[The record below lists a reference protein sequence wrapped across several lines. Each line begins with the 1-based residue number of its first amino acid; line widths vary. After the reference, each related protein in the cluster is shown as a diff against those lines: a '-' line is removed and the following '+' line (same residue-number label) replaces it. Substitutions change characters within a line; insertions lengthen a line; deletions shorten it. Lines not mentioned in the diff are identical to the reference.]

1 MQLPLTTGQPP
12 VVLDTDEY
20 GKPRTGQASARYGR
34 LGGHQRSSG
43 TPSGL
48 TRIGAR
54 LYNPSTGRFLSA
66 DPVYGGSA
74 NAYEYANADPVNQQ
88 DLDGRISKSWRKK
101 IIEANA
107 CRTLGWRGCAL
118 ASAISGMLLATFCK
132 GRVNNAIRHF
142 MWQTSLTVFFG
153 ARAAKR
159 LGDAHEWGES
169 GYDTKID
176 QHNSSVARSFAVR
189 NWWSMLRWYYSGS
202 FWWNLCSCAL
212 VFLAVVRADEHA
224 RRPGPTDLVP
234 LSCNE
239 IQRLFNRV
247 VVQPLHDVAHRLGWP
262 HWRRRHQ
269 KRSRTSRYRLQAP
282 QT

>member
-107 CRTLGWRGCAL
+107 CRTLGC
-118 ASAISGMLLATFCK
+118 
-132 GRVNNAIRHF
+132 RVNNAIRHF
-142 MWQTSLTVFFG
+142 TWQTSQTVFFG

-176 QHNSSVARSFAVR
+176 QHNNSVARSFAVR

-202 FWWNLCSCAL
+202 FWCNLCSCAL
-212 VFLAVVRADEHA
+212 VFLAVVRAD
-224 RRPGPTDLVP
+224 
-234 LSCNE
+234 
-239 IQRLFNRV
+239 
-247 VVQPLHDVAHRLGWP
+247 
-262 HWRRRHQ
+262 
-269 KRSRTSRYRLQAP
+269 
-282 QT
+282 